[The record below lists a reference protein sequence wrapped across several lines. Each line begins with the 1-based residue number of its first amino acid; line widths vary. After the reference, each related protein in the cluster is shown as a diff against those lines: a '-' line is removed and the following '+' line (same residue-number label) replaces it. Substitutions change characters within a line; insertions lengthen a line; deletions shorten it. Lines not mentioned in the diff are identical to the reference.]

1 METLLLKSRG
11 FICLL
16 ALVMVLSPAYD
27 SSISTSFAQEQYD
40 YWPGD
45 SWRVSTLREQDM
57 NVQKIESLEFRIE
70 EGSGVYSLLIIRNGY
85 LVYENYRQGKNKD
98 SLMHIFSCT
107 KSFTSALIGIAVREG
122 YIGSIDDPILP
133 YFPNWTIENV
143 DARKESLTI
152 RHFLTMTTGLD
163 WNEHNI
169 SYNSPDNMV
178 NRMLAS
184 TNPAKFVLDLKMVM
198 NPGQAHVYS
207 TGASQVLAALI
218 REVTG
223 MRPDSFAQE
232 YLFGPLSF
240 SDTDWARVRVDTNL
254 GGSQLYLR
262 SRDMARFGYLY
273 LRNGSWNH
281 AQIIP
286 ASYVQESKSV
296 EVSTNWELD
305 YGLHWWVDAGRGY
318 FCALGSQGQ
327 GIFVDPEYDLL
338 MIVTGCSDSIPM
350 EDYFEN
356 YVRLAAV
363 KGYSEEE
370 SDGTDIPE
378 FDTGPVTFGI
388 IAAAGGLSIL
398 LIVIYPAIKRK
409 SS

>member
-1 METLLLKSRG
+1 M
-11 FICLL
+11 
-16 ALVMVLSPAYD
+16 LVMVLSPVCD
-27 SSISTSFAQEQYD
+27 SSISTSFAQDQDD
-40 YWPGD
+40 YWPDD
-45 SWRVSTLREQDM
+45 SWRVSTLKEQDM
-57 NVQKIESLEFRIE
+57 NVQRIESLESRIE
-70 EGSGVYSLLIIRNGY
+70 DRSGVYSLLIIRNGY
-85 LVYENYRQGKNKD
+85 LVYENYRGGKNKD

-122 YIGSIDDPILP
+122 YIESIDDPILS
-133 YFPNWTIENV
+133 YFPNWTIENL

-163 WNEHNI
+163 WNERNI

-184 TNPAKFVLDLKMVM
+184 TNPAKFALDLRMVM
-198 NPGQAHVYS
+198 DPGEVHVYS

-223 MRPDSFAQE
+223 MRPSSFAQE

-254 GGSQLYLR
+254 GGSQLYLK

-281 AQIIP
+281 EQIIP

-327 GIFVDPEYDLL
+327 GIFVDPNYDLL

-350 EDYFEN
+350 EDYFE
-356 YVRLAAV
+356 YYIQRAAIE
-363 KGYSEEE
+363 GYNEEE
-370 SDGTDIPE
+370 TEETDISE
-378 FDTGPVTFGI
+378 FDTRLVTFGI
-388 IAAAGGLSIL
+388 MAAAGGLAIL
-398 LIVIYPAIKRK
+398 LIVIYPTIKKR

>member
-1 METLLLKSRG
+1 M
-11 FICLL
+11 
-16 ALVMVLSPAYD
+16 
-27 SSISTSFAQEQYD
+27 
-40 YWPGD
+40 
-45 SWRVSTLREQDM
+45 STLKEQDM
-57 NVQKIESLEFRIE
+57 NVQRIESLESRIE
-70 EGSGVYSLLIIRNGY
+70 DGSGVYSLLIIRNGY
-85 LVYENYRQGKNKD
+85 LVYENYRQGMNKD

-107 KSFTSALIGIAVREG
+107 KSFTSALIGIAIREG
-122 YIGSIDDPILP
+122 YIESIDDSILS

-169 SYNSPDNMV
+169 SYSSPDNMV

-184 TNPAKFVLDLKMVM
+184 TNPAKFVLDLRMIM
-198 NPGQAHVYS
+198 DPGQAHVYS

-240 SDTDWARVRVDTNL
+240 SDTAWARVRVDTNL
-254 GGSQLYLR
+254 GGSQLYIR

-281 AQIIP
+281 EQIIP
-286 ASYVQESKSV
+286 ASYVHESKSV
-296 EVSTNWELD
+296 EVSTNWELS

-318 FCALGSQGQ
+318 FCAMGSQGQ
-327 GIFVDPEYDLL
+327 GIFVDPKYDLL

-350 EDYFEN
+350 EHYFEG
-356 YVRLAAV
+356 YVRRAAIE
-363 KGYSEEE
+363 GYSEEGTE
-370 SDGTDIPE
+370 ETDIPE
-378 FDTGPVTFGI
+378 VDTRLVIFGI

-398 LIVIYPAIKRK
+398 FIVIYPIIQRK